1 MTNYLMSIVIGF
13 SIVYTKTHPQDHI
26 KEAPYVLSIFL
37 HHEPQVV
44 LRKRQ
49 WPSLEREEKT

>member
-1 MTNYLMSIVIGF
+1 MTKYLMSIVTQF

-26 KEAPYVLSIFL
+26 KEAPYVLSILL
-37 HHEPQVV
+37 HHEPQVM

-49 WPSLEREEKT
+49 WPSHEREEKT